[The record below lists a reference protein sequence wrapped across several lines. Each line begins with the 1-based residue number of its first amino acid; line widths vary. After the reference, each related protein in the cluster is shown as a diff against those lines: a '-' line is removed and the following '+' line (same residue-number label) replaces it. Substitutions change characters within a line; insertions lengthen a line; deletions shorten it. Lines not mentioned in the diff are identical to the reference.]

1 MHRTRCTLGFTLIE
15 LVTVISII
23 SILATIA
30 IPNFLAWLPNLYFR
44 DASADLLF
52 DTNLARMTAMK
63 RNREVSIRF
72 EDTGTGYSIYVE
84 NDSGGEDTLKDVEM
98 PSYVTLYSCDADL
111 PEEIVFQAN
120 GLRESGSVSEMC
132 IQNSNARQATLQI
145 NLTGF
150 VSMN

>member
-1 MHRTRCTLGFTLIE
+1 MQRIRSASGFTLIE
-15 LVTVISII
+15 LVVAISII
-23 SILATIA
+23 SILAAIA

-52 DTNLARMTAMK
+52 DTNLARITAMK

-72 EDTGTGYSIYVE
+72 DNTGTGYSIYVE
-84 NDSGGEDTLKDVEM
+84 NDSGSEDTLKDVEM
-98 PSYVTLYSCDADL
+98 PSYVTLYSCADAL
-111 PEEIVFQAN
+111 PEEIVFKAN
-120 GLRESGSVSEMC
+120 GLRESTSVSKMC